1 MIYIDV
7 SPAVHSRAGLGRYAE
22 KLATEVS
29 KKRELGL
36 FHNTDHDAKMPEGL
50 KSLPTKRIHAGYKPW
65 RMAVLLTQASP
76 WRPFTLNSKL
86 TDGTIFHATEHLLPP
101 VTSMPTVITIHDI
114 IPHLFPQYHTKL
126 NYNFLK
132 VAMPLFCRRA
142 NSIITVSKASKLDL
156 VKHYKIPAGKITVVP
171 EAAADHFFVPEQTDI
186 ERVRSKYDLPPNYLL
201 HIGTI
206 EPRKNLNR
214 LVDALLKLR
223 TSHPDLKLVLAG
235 SKGWLVDSFFER
247 LKADRLENIVVSPG
261 WVDDEDLPGLIA
273 GARLG
278 VQPSLYEG
286 FGLPLLEHMACGQ
299 VVASSNRSSLPE
311 VGGEAAA
318 YFDPEN
324 VDEMV
329 SVIGRLLTSPD
340 EMAVRREAGLKQAAQ
355 FSWERAAAETIGL
368 YDEVRGRWMAGDR

>member
-29 KKRELGL
+29 KKRDIGL
-36 FHNTDHDAKMPEGL
+36 FHNSDHDAKMPDSL
-50 KSLPTKRIHAGYKPW
+50 KHLPAQSIKAGYKSW
-65 RMAVLLTQASP
+65 RMAVLLSQASP
-76 WRPFTLNSKL
+76 WRPFNLNKKL
-86 TDGTIFHATEHLLPP
+86 ANGTIFHATEHLLAPM
-101 VTSMPTVITIHDI
+101 TSMPTVITIHDI
-114 IPHLFPQYHTKL
+114 IPHLFPEYHTKL

-142 NSIITVSKASKLDL
+142 NAIITVSEASKLDL
-156 VKHYKIPAGKITVVP
+156 VKHYKIPAGKITVIP
-171 EAAADHFFVPEQTDI
+171 EAAADHFFVPSQTDI
-186 ERVRSKYDLPPNYLL
+186 NRVRSKYGLPKNYLL

-223 TSHPDLKLVLAG
+223 TTHSNLKLVLAG

-247 LKADRLENIVVSPG
+247 LKADQLENIVVSPG
-261 WVDDEDLPGLIA
+261 WIDDEDLPGLIA
-273 GARLG
+273 GAQLG

-286 FGLPLLEHMACGQ
+286 FGLPVLEHMACGQ

-311 VGGEAAA
+311 VGGNAAA

-329 SVIGRLLTSPD
+329 SVIGRLLTAPN
-340 EMAVRREAGLKQAAQ
+340 EMTMRREAGLKQAAK
-355 FSWERAAAETIGL
+355 FSWERAASETIEL
-368 YDEVRGRWMAGDR
+368 YDEVRSRWQSKSF